1 MGKTFEL
8 TDEWA
13 GHVGLP
19 VRRSEES
26 PVEREDQ
33 DA

>member
-13 GHVGLP
+13 GRIGLP
-19 VRRSEES
+19 VRPPEAPAEADEI
-26 PVEREDQ
+26 P
-33 DA
+33 